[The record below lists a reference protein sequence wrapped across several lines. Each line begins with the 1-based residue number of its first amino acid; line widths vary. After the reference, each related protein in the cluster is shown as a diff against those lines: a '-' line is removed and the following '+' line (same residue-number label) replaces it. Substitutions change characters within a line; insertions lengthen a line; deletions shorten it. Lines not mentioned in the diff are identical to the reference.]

1 MFEKIKDWL
10 NAQSITFREVHHGP
24 VETSEAAAEAR
35 GEDLS
40 IGGKALVLKIDDSF
54 KLCVLSASRKLDSGA
69 LKKHFGA
76 KKLRFADRDELKELT
91 GLVPG
96 SVPPFGKP
104 LLDLELLLDQSILQN
119 QKIAFNAGSLN
130 DSIIMSVEDYLSVA
144 SPTILSFSKSG
155 KS

>member
-10 NAQSITFREVHHGP
+10 GAQSIVYKLVHHGP
-24 VETSEAAAEAR
+24 VETSEAAALAR

-54 KLCVLSASRKLDSGA
+54 KLCVLSAAKKLDSGA

-76 KKLRFADRDELKELT
+76 KKLRFADRDELRDLT

-104 LLDLELLLDQSILQN
+104 LIDLELLLDQSILQN

-130 DSIIMSVEDYLSVA
+130 DSIIMSVQDYLKVA
-144 SPTILSFSKSG
+144 KPVILTFSK
-155 KS
+155 